1 MPNTYK
7 LIQSI
12 TVGSGGQAV
21 IEFTSIPQTYT
32 DLVIKASLR
41 TTRNEPNDY
50 LMIKFNGSSSGYT
63 DKNLAT
69 NAQSGSVFSETNN
82 GSANYAFS
90 YGIHGNTGTANTF
103 GNIEIYIPN
112 YTSSNSKG
120 FSSDGV
126 QGNMSTTAQLA
137 ITAAT
142 WSGTSAITSIA
153 LRSHDT
159 ALSLMQHSS
168 AELYGIVK
176 S

>member
-69 NAQSGSVFSETNN
+69 NAQSN